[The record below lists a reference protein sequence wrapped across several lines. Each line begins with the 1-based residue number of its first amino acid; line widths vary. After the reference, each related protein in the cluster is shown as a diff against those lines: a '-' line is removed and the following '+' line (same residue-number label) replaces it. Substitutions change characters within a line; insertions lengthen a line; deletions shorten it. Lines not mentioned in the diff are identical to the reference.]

1 MKMKLFKNISMFFM
15 YFIYEIIIALTM
27 NILSI
32 NFSKWSNSSIN
43 IFMLLTDLVYL
54 VFVIVIYRKELKEDL
69 KDFKDNGFKYI
80 IKYIPIYAFGILLM
94 AISNMLVYKITNIPI
109 SENEELVR
117 NYIKMFPI
125 YMTFSTVIY
134 SPIVE
139 EITFRKTFRNII
151 DNKYFYILLSGI
163 IFGIIHTTGDIT
175 NKNEILLAIPY
186 IIMGIDLS
194 YIYYKSNNIFTTIF
208 IHSIHNFVL
217 LMVQFIGG

>member
-1 MKMKLFKNISMFFM
+1 MM
-15 YFIYEIIIALTM
+15 YR
-27 NILSI
+27 
-32 NFSKWSNSSIN
+32 
-43 IFMLLTDLVYL
+43 IFCESY
-54 VFVIVIYRKELKEDL
+54 
-69 KDFKDNGFKYI
+69 
-80 IKYIPIYAFGILLM
+80 
-94 AISNMLVYKITNIPI
+94 
-109 SENEELVR
+109 R